1 MKKITCLF
9 IALSL
14 LTQVGNATPPAN
26 EATEEI
32 AVSYLEATEAY
43 RALKADYP
51 EIAEIVR
58 SIEIDKNSVTIR
70 QGHPK
75 IAEFKKSLAQLDRR
89 PNQILLEAVVS
100 EVSQSTGKEEVLSR
114 PTLFTLEGQPA
125 TISLPSSSDDKELKI
140 TITSRSVPSIAKK

>member
-1 MKKITCLF
+1 MKKIPCLF

-14 LTQVGNATPPAN
+14 LTQVGNATPPAK

-32 AVSYLEATEAY
+32 AVSFMEVTEAY

-51 EIAEIVR
+51 EIAAIVR
-58 SIEIDKNSVTIR
+58 SIEIDKNAMTIQ

-75 IAEFKKSLAQLDRR
+75 LAEFKKSLAELDRR

-100 EVSQSTGKEEVLSR
+100 EVSQSTGKERDLSR
-114 PTLFTLEGQPA
+114 PTVLTLEGQPA
-125 TISLPSSSDDKELKI
+125 AISLPSSSDDQELKV
-140 TITSRSVPSIAKK
+140 TITSRSVPSIARK

>member
-14 LTQVGNATPPAN
+14 LTPVGNATPPAN

-32 AVSYLEATEAY
+32 AVSYMEVTEAY
-43 RALKADYP
+43 RALQADYP
-51 EIAEIVR
+51 EIAAIVR
-58 SIEIDKNSVTIR
+58 SIEIDKNSMTIQ

-75 IAEFKKSLAQLDRR
+75 NAEFKKSLAQLDRR

-100 EVSQSTGKEEVLSR
+100 EVSQSTGKEKVLSR
-114 PTLFTLEGQPA
+114 PSVLTLEGQPA
-125 TISLPSSSDDKELKI
+125 AISLPSSSDDKELKI
-140 TITSRSVPSIAKK
+140 SITSRSVPSIEKE